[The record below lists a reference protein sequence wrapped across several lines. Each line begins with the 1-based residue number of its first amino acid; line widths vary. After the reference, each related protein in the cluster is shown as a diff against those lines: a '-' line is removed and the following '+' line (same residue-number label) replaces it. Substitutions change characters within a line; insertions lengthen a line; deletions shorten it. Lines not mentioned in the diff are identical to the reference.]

1 MRERQTTYTQR
12 HRRNCM
18 MLEYGRGYWSVR
30 RFAAKL
36 VHGVRCL
43 NYGIDCPSA
52 RPIFPQHLGQG
63 SALGRV
69 DRVLD
74 RCIRSPIAGRV
85 ETTWQLRTGQPC
97 WILPWLFPRRAGRC
111 QVAAVTRSRS
121 AQRKHSAKSAKSGHI
136 SDRPGPV
143 ESGLNPAPGPH
154 LSREPEPLEK
164 AQRRQ
169 EEPEASQTRQSEAPE
184 AGGCCEESPA
194 EPSSR
199 GRSRS

>member
-1 MRERQTTYTQR
+1 MP
-12 HRRNCM
+12 
-18 MLEYGRGYWSVR
+18 
-30 RFAAKL
+30 
-36 VHGVRCL
+36 L
-43 NYGIDCPSA
+43 NLFMESNARYGIDCASA
-52 RPIFPQHLGQG
+52 KSIFPQHLGQG

-69 DRVLD
+69 DWVLD
-74 RCIRSPIAGRV
+74 RCVRSPIAGRV
-85 ETTWQLRTGQPC
+85 ELTCQLRAGRSF

-121 AQRKHSAKSAKSGHI
+121 VPRKHSAKSTKSGHT
-136 SDRPGPV
+136 SDRPGLV
-143 ESGLNPAPGPH
+143 ESGLDPAPGPH
-154 LSREPEPLEK
+154 FSREPEPLEK

-184 AGGCCEESPA
+184 AGDCCEESPA